1 MWFNSS
7 SWGNITSQPFAVA
20 VKVAVMPKSSPSPDA
35 LAAIE
40 KAAALAAAVAEKNAQ
55 KGNDDDDEQK
65 QANLDKKLAVAK
77 EKAR

>member
-1 MWFNSS
+1 
-7 SWGNITSQPFAVA
+7 
-20 VKVAVMPKSSPSPDA
+20 MPKSSPSPDA

-77 EKAR
+77 EKARWGTRIISYKSYNAFGSYIIITTG